1 MDFGY
6 YLLYL
11 ILFFDTLSICIIM
24 FYFIRVLDFNW
35 FNWMINLK
43 QIYVLFFFIEKN
55 QYSEQTENLYR
66 ILIMKNTIRHVIKLY

>member
-24 FYFIRVLDFNW
+24 FYSIRVLDFNL